1 MTPEEKIRQFLA
13 LPPQTQRAKIDAL
26 SREQK
31 VEFLRLMEEYTRRK
45 AKDSLSVF
53 AGRRNFVPA
62 AHHKLM
68 IEHLEALER
77 YDVKNLMMCLP
88 PGSAKSTYSSVLF
101 PAWFMGRHP
110 EAMLILTSNTM
121 ELAETFGRRIRNIV
135 GHADFRAE
143 FGFGLSSD
151 STAAARWSNEKGG
164 ELLGA
169 GVGGSI
175 VGRRCDCLV
184 MDDVVRSK
192 EDVNSETLRERTWA
206 WYTADVLTRLKPRAR
221 QVFCNTR
228 WHEDD
233 LAGRI
238 LDRDASDWT
247 VLKLEMENTREDDP
261 LGRDVGGLLWPEWF
275 TDEMVARAK
284 QDPVSW
290 SALYQQNPSPEGGGE
305 FKKAWVEFYDTPPN
319 RKNTTNLIIVD
330 PANEKSRT
338 SDFTA
343 IWVVG
348 MGGDGNA
355 YILDAV
361 RDRLNL
367 AERTDALFRL
377 HRKYKPVEVRY
388 EQYGMQSDIAHLKIE
403 MDRLS
408 YRFRI
413 REVRG
418 KVKKE
423 DRIRRLIPW
432 FKEGRAVFPREL
444 LYTDLAGKTHDL
456 VRIFV
461 EEELAA
467 FPVAKH
473 DDMLDALSRMAEPGL
488 VLPRHVPEEERKL
501 MFADEQFAFQPI
513 DEVMGY

>member
-1 MTPEEKIRQFLA
+1 MTPEEQIQAFLSLAPEVQRQ
-13 LPPQTQRAKIDAL
+13 KIDQL
-26 SREQK
+26 TREQK
-31 VEFLRLMEEYTRRK
+31 AEFLQLMEEYTRRR
-45 AKDSLSVF
+45 ASAHMSVF
-53 AGRRNFVPA
+53 AGRRGFVPA
-62 AHHKLM
+62 KHHKLM

-77 YDVKNLMMCLP
+77 YDIKNLMMCLP

-101 PAWFMGRHP
+101 PAWYMGKHP
-110 EAMLILTSNTM
+110 EDMLLLTSNTM

-135 GHADFRAE
+135 GNADFKAE
-143 FGFGLSSD
+143 FGFGLSTD

-175 VGRRCDCLV
+175 VGRRCDCLI

-192 EDVNSETLRERTWA
+192 EDVLSETLRERVWA

-238 LDRDASDWT
+238 LDRDHSDWT

-261 LGRDVGGLLWPEWF
+261 LGRGIGDRLWPDWF
-275 TDEMVARAK
+275 TEKMVERAK
-284 QDPVSW
+284 QDPASW

-319 RKNTTNLIIVD
+319 RKSTTNLIIVD
-330 PANEKSRT
+330 PANEKSRN

-343 IWVVG
+343 IWVLG

-355 YILDAV
+355 YVLDAV
-361 RDRLNL
+361 RDRMNL
-367 AERTDALFRL
+367 AERTETLFKL
-377 HRKYKPVEVRY
+377 HRKYRPVEVRY
-388 EQYGMQSDIAHLKIE
+388 EQYGMQSDISHIKIE

-432 FKEGRAVFPREL
+432 FKDGRVIFPREL
-444 LYTDLAGKTHDL
+444 IYTDLAGKTRDL
-456 VRIFV
+456 VHIFI
-461 EEELAA
+461 EEELCA

-473 DDMLDALSRMAEPGL
+473 DDMLDALSRLAEPGL
-488 VLPRHVPEEERKL
+488 VLPKHVAEEERKL
-501 MFADEQFAFQPI
+501 MFADDQFAFQPF
-513 DEVMGY
+513 DAVMGY